1 MSESQLMRLSTSLK
15 NRVKELIRHDP
26 RLLLSVNR
34 AITAGLEDFLARE
47 RLEAY
52 EAVDVEQLVESLR
65 KHANDLQALSNE
77 MSSIA
82 ASYGKMAY
90 SKEVLK
96 TVTVRTSGRI
106 VLSEFIEGTVF
117 RKRYLLKANGD
128 IGGVELVAIQ

>member
-15 NRVKELIRHDP
+15 NRVKELTKHDP
-26 RLLLSVNR
+26 RLMLSINR

-52 EAVDVEQLVESLR
+52 EAVDVEQLVENL
-65 KHANDLQALSNE
+65 KQHTTDLQALSNE

-82 ASYGKMAY
+82 ATYGKMAY

-117 RKRYLLKANGD
+117 RKRHLLKANGD